1 MLEVIGNE
9 SNRPLVVVV
18 GNFLNESFTKRLF
31 PVIVDFVKWEYGGA
45 FHIGYNIFEFCK
57 SAWLVYA
64 YPGFIKMSNLFHLG
78 DIQHRL
84 ITTPF
89 NAIIKP
95 RIDVGVKLLEN
106 YFYQHHW
113 NEVYENYLEQSVDFI
128 IDKAN
133 FFAYYGFRIFQG
145 HESPMIMVDY
155 ISNLLDSVGTIYQVQ
170 NALGTNNRYVVGC
183 VFGVVLLCALFF
195 LRRLIAGLILAAIG
209 LTVLPL
215 ILLLYI
221 FLKVLSFFY
230 ERKGI
235 SYMKVRKTKSGS
247 KTGRESSRRRHAE
260 Q

>member
-31 PVIVDFVKWEYGGA
+31 PAIVDFVKWEYGGA
-45 FHIGYNIFEFCK
+45 FRIGYNVFKFLQ
-57 SAWLVYA
+57 SAWLVYG
-64 YPGFIKMSNLFHLG
+64 YPGFMMMSNLFHLG
-78 DIQHRL
+78 GIQNHL
-84 ITTPF
+84 VKTPF
-89 NAIIKP
+89 NVIIKP
-95 RIDVGVKLLEN
+95 RIDVGVKLVED
-106 YFYQHHW
+106 YCYQHHW
-113 NEVYENYLEQSVDFI
+113 NEVYENHLEQYVDFI

-145 HESPMIMVDY
+145 HESPMIIVDY
-155 ISNLLDSVGTIYQVQ
+155 MSNLLDSVSTISQVQ
-170 NALGTNNRYVVGC
+170 NALGGNNRYVVRC
-183 VFGVVLLCALFF
+183 VFGVVLLCTLFF
-195 LRRLIAGLILAAIG
+195 LRRLIAGLILAAVG

-215 ILLLYI
+215 SLLLYI
-221 FLKVLSFFY
+221 LLKVLSFFY